1 MAKKSQQEATTL
13 AVCQV
18 TRSKEELTSLFQ
30 KQIQEG
36 EAILAKYPPYV
47 NNGYYAPAFN
57 PNQADQ
63 FYAEY
68 TAWVEFCEELY
79 TTSFSIK
86 ETKYLDQFNRAGFYA
101 EIDPTPEK
109 VYNEELRDLHHQI
122 DELKSFIKRIPLI
135 YPD

>member
-1 MAKKSQQEATTL
+1 MAKKSQQEVRVL

-57 PNQADQ
+57 QNQADL

-68 TAWVEFCEELY
+68 KAWKEFCEEIY
-79 TTSFSIK
+79 TSSFNI
-86 ETKYLDQFNRAGFYA
+86 EDTKYLNQFKNSYIFGFVRD
-101 EIDPTPEK
+101 ESD
-109 VYNEELRDLHHQI
+109 VYNSERENLQRQINELN
-122 DELKSFIKRIPLI
+122 SFIKRIPLI
-135 YPD
+135 YPN